1 MTLNQ
6 QLRFWAIALALLLA
20 LLWLFADIL
29 LPFVAGMALAY
40 LLDPVA
46 DRLERVGIP
55 RLAATL
61 LILAVFTII
70 FIVAVVALVP
80 VLASQLDGAR
90 LAQNARAAERLMSD
104 AGLAVGLS
112 DRTTMVGER
121 ASRSHR

>member
-6 QLRFWAIALALLLA
+6 QMRFWAAALAAVLF

-46 DRLERVGIP
+46 DRLERHGVP

-61 LILAVFTII
+61 LILTVFAAFFII
-70 FIVAVVALVP
+70 LLVALVP
-80 VLASQLDGAR
+80 VLVSQLDSFILRFPEYLNRALKDN
-90 LAQNARAAERLMSD
+90 LAHL
-104 AGLAVGLS
+104 
-112 DRTTMVGER
+112 
-121 ASRSHR
+121 